1 MPMAHIVLI
10 NPKFEI
16 SFWGLEHAL
25 PLIGKRAN
33 MPVAALPLIAAVT
46 PDTHR
51 VTIIDENVEPIDFDL
66 CASADIVGVT
76 GMIVQRKR
84 IREILGEL
92 RRRGVFTVV
101 GGPWVSVNEAW
112 YDNLAD
118 VFFVGEAEETWPQ
131 FLSQWE
137 QGRHARRYEQAG
149 KTDMTTVPPP
159 RLDLLKMEHYAFGS
173 VQFSRGCPFTCDFC
187 DIIVIFGR
195 RPRLKTSAQIMVE
208 LEALRDRKVEIVF
221 IVDDNLIGNKKAMK
235 EVLRDVVAWQKAQ
248 GFPLTFVTEASLDLA
263 DDAELMA
270 LMAEANIGAVFVG
283 IESPNEDSL
292 KEASKLQNIR
302 RGGTMVEK
310 VHRIQEVGME
320 VWAGMIVGFDNDDAK
335 IFEAQRRFLT
345 EARIS
350 TAMVGMLSAIPKT
363 PLHERLRAAGR
374 LDEAEDPRHGTNVLP
389 LLMSRDEL
397 SDGYVRLMADLYEPA
412 AYFGRVDDLYLKAR
426 VTIDR
431 AWQAHASS
439 HPWVRVRR
447 DAVLWFQSLA
457 LFARLLI
464 KIPEPHLRRIY
475 RQRFLAFLRA
485 RPEPQVLR
493 VYALKCAI
501 HWHMHVFVR
510 TLRNRAGPLV
520 NSY

>member
-1 MPMAHIVLI
+1 MAHIVLI

-33 MPVAALPLIAAVT
+33 MPVAALPLIAALT
-46 PDTHR
+46 PDYHS
-51 VTIIDENVEPIDFDL
+51 VTIIDENVEPIDYDL
-66 CASADIVGVT
+66 CARADIVGVT

-84 IREILGEL
+84 IREILSEL

-112 YDNLAD
+112 YENLAD
-118 VFFVGEAEETWPQ
+118 VLFVGEAEETWPQ

-137 QGRHARRYEQAG
+137 QGRHACRYEQAG
-149 KTDMTTVPPP
+149 KTDMTKVPPP
-159 RLDLLKMEHYAFGS
+159 RLELLKMERYAFGS

-208 LEALRDRKVEIVF
+208 LEALRKCKVEIVF
-221 IVDDNLIGNKKAMK
+221 IVDDNLIGNKQAMK
-235 EVLRDVVAWQKAQ
+235 QVLRDVVAWQKAQ

-292 KEASKLQNIR
+292 KEAGKLQNIR
-302 RGGTMVEK
+302 RGATMVEK
-310 VHRIQEVGME
+310 VRRIQEAGME
-320 VWAGMIVGFDNDDAK
+320 VWAGMIVGFDNDDVR

-363 PLHERLRAAGR
+363 PLHERLRSAGR

-397 SDGYVRLMADLYEPA
+397 SDGYVRLMADLYEPQ
-412 AYFGRVDDLYLKAR
+412 AYFGRVDDLYLSAR
-426 VTIDR
+426 VTIDH
-431 AWQAHASS
+431 AWQAHARA
-439 HPWVRVRR
+439 HPWVRARR

-457 LFARLLI
+457 LFVRLLI
-464 KIPEPHLRRIY
+464 KIPEPALRRIY
-475 RQRFLAFLRA
+475 RRRFLAFLRA

-493 VYALKCAI
+493 IYALKCAI
-501 HWHMHVFVR
+501 HWHMHVLVR
-510 TLRNRAGPLV
+510 SLSNRVGPLV